1 MDAISQTMQDCVTE
15 NRIHQTNCSA
25 KNTKEQK
32 ENSLKL
38 ILSELWKALVDVSY
52 NELKLRL

>member
-1 MDAISQTMQDCVTE
+1 MDAISQTIQDCVTE
-15 NRIHQTNCSA
+15 NRIHQTSCSA

-38 ILSELWKALVDVSY
+38 ILSELWKALVDVSDD
-52 NELKLRL
+52 ELKLRL

>member
-38 ILSELWKALVDVSY
+38 ILSELWKALVDVSDD
-52 NELKLRL
+52 ELKLRL

>member
-38 ILSELWKALVDVSY
+38 IRSELWKALVDVSD
-52 NELKLRL
+52 NKLKLRL

>member
-15 NRIHQTNCSA
+15 YHIHQTNCSA

-38 ILSELWKALVDVSY
+38 ILSELWKALVDQ
-52 NELKLRL
+52 

>member
-1 MDAISQTMQDCVTE
+1 MQDCVTE
-15 NRIHQTNCSA
+15 YRIHQTSCSA

-38 ILSELWKALVDVSY
+38 ILSELWKAHVDVSD